1 MTTQRI
7 YYILIWLT
15 ARQALSAV
23 RFMRLHGQ
31 AVKTPPFHGGNR
43 GSIPLGVTKKISD
56 VFDVRFFYL
65 ILGESHPCY
74 AFRFA
79 TRTGCTLDTYRC
91 SLKGDPHWS
100 HHLLTNTDALTSVFF
115 CFFWGG
121 ISPLLCV
128 LRRDPHRLHARAL
141 WRSLKGDSPWSHQP
155 INFGHFSVPD
165 FF

>member
-1 MTTQRI
+1 MTTRRI

-15 ARQALSAV
+15 ARQALSAA

-65 ILGESHPCY
+65 IFGGGSHPCY

-79 TRTGCTLDTYRC
+79 TRTGCTLARI
-91 SLKGDPHWS
+91 
-100 HHLLTNTDALTSVFF
+100 ALAERRFPLESPKKFRTFSTSVFSIL
-115 CFFWGG
+115 FWGDLT
-121 ISPLLCV
+121 PVMRFALC
-128 LRRDPHRLHARAL
+128 DPQQAARSRAL
-141 WRSLKGDSPWSHQP
+141 RSLKGKSLFLRHIIGQ
-155 INFGHFSVPD
+155 
-165 FF
+165 